1 MRVFQFPS
9 FFSHNDCRRRLEA
22 NAEEWSALLKTIQE
36 LLAWI
41 MQREEELR
49 SKQPIG
55 GDYNTVQ
62 QQHEEQKVKV
72 QNSAKQ

>member
-1 MRVFQFPS
+1 M
-9 FFSHNDCRRRLEA
+9 EA

-36 LLAWI
+36 LLQWI
-41 MQREEELR
+41 MQREEQIM

-62 QQHEEQKVKV
+62 QQHEEQKV
-72 QNSAKQ
+72 SWEG